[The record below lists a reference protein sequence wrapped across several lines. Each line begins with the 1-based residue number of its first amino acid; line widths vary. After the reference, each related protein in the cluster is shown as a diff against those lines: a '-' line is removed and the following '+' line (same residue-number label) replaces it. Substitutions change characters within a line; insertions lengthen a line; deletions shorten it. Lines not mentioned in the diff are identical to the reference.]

1 MTPAEIV
8 ALISQLYDLI
18 NKLGM
23 FAKNR
28 VEEDDLLTDEEKK
41 QLIANITFAQNSVP
55 EWK

>member
-1 MTPAEIV
+1 MTPAEII
-8 ALISQLYDLI
+8 ALITQLYDLI

-28 VEEDDLLTDEEKK
+28 VEEDDLLTDEDKK
-41 QLIANITFAQNSVP
+41 QLIENITFAQNSVP